1 MALWFL
7 GLAKVPI
14 HLLALLKTRQEP
26 GAVALGRLQASWL
39 VVDLT
44 PSLEDATSVVCSPTV
59 YTPSAWAHPES
70 TGHLWLSPTI
80 AVLFSQQSGFILRII
95 RDRDRGG
102 RLVWPINNPF
112 STTCLME
119 AFIWPE
125 TRGASLA
132 ATGRCPLLGSS
143 RPAFQ
148 SLWPC
153 QLLWRCLLHGK
164 LI

>member
-7 GLAKVPI
+7 GLAKVPT
-14 HLLALLKTRQEP
+14 HLLALLKTRQKY

-39 VVDLT
+39 MVDLT
-44 PSLEDATSVVCSPTV
+44 LSLEDATSVVCSSTV
-59 YTPSAWAHPES
+59 HTPSAWALPES
-70 TGHLWLSPTI
+70 AGRLWLSPTI
-80 AVLFSQQSGFILRII
+80 AVLFSQQSSFILWII

-102 RLVWPINNPF
+102 WLVWPINNLF
-112 STTCLME
+112 SITCLME

-132 ATGRCPLLGSS
+132 AAGRCPLLGSS
-143 RPAFQ
+143 RWVFQ

-153 QLLWRCLLHGK
+153 QLLWRCLLHWK
-164 LI
+164 VI